1 MAQPRLRIAPS
12 PTGYLHVGTARTA
25 LYNYLYAKQQ
35 NGVFVLRIED
45 TDVERSS
52 KEMTEII
59 IEGLKWLGLNYD
71 EGPFFQSDYFKHY
84 TDYIPELEKTGG
96 IYRCFC
102 TPKELDERKNIVM
115 AEKKAWKYD
124 RKCAHLTKDEI
135 NKNLESK
142 KPFAWRVRIPEGKT
156 NYDDMI
162 HGIIEKDN
170 SEIEDF
176 IIVRSDNTPI
186 YNFAVVVDDVRMKI
200 THVVRGDDH
209 ISNTFKQIHIY
220 RLLNAEPPRFAHL
233 PLILDE
239 NKAKLSKRTGTVS
252 VLAFR
257 DMGVLPEAFVNF
269 IALIGWNPGGD
280 KEIMSLDE
288 MVKLFSFEKVTK
300 KGGVFDYKKLEWMN
314 SKYITNYDSKK
325 LLEITKPFF
334 KEAGID
340 ISQVSEETL
349 FKIMDSVKEK
359 ARYLKDIPQLTKFF
373 FEEIKEYDEKGKSKF
388 LTPDRIEHLKVLK
401 ERLMNVEIFNHD
413 SVEAVYKAY
422 AEEKSLKGAD
432 IIHPTRMALSGKTE
446 GPSLFLMM
454 EIMGKERVLSRLT
467 KIIESDIL

>member
-12 PTGYLHVGTARTA
+12 PTGYLHIGTARTA
-25 LYNYLYAKQQ
+25 LYNYLFAKQQ
-35 NGVFVLRIED
+35 NGIFILRIED
-45 TDVERSS
+45 TDMERSS

-59 IEGLKWLGLNYD
+59 INGLKWLGLNPD
-71 EGPFFQSDYFKHY
+71 EGPFFQSDYFSHY
-84 TDYIPELEKTGG
+84 TDYIPTLEKTKG

-102 TPKELDERKNIVM
+102 TPSELEERKKRVV

-124 RKCAHLTKDEI
+124 RKCLHLSEDEI
-135 NKNLESK
+135 KKNLEEK

-156 NYDDMI
+156 SYDDLI

-170 SEIEDF
+170 GEIEDF
-176 IIVRSDNTPI
+176 VIVRSDNTPV
-186 YNFAVVVDDVRMKI
+186 YNFAVVVDDYRMKI

-220 RLLNAEPPRFAHL
+220 RLLNVEPPRFAHL

-239 NKAKLSKRTGTVS
+239 RKAKLSKRTGTVS

-257 DMGVLPEAFVNF
+257 DMGILSEAFINF

-288 MVKLFSFEKVTK
+288 MIKLFSFEKVTK

-314 SKYITNYDSKK
+314 SKYITNYDSHK
-325 LLEITKPFF
+325 LLELTKPFY
-334 KEAGID
+334 KDAGID
-340 ISQVSEETL
+340 VSGTNEMTL
-349 FKIMDSVKEK
+349 VKIMDSIKEK

-373 FEEIKEYDEKGKSKF
+373 FKEVKEYDAKGKVKF
-388 LTPDRIEHLKVLK
+388 LTPERIEHLKVLK
-401 ERLMNVEIFNHD
+401 EILKNVDDFNQD
-413 SVEAVYKAY
+413 SIEHVYKMY

-446 GPSLFLMM
+446 GPSLYLMM
-454 EIMGKERVLSRLT
+454 EIMGKDMVLSRLT
-467 KIIESDIL
+467 RIIESDIL

>member
-1 MAQPRLRIAPS
+1 MESPRLRIAPS

-25 LYNYLYAKQQ
+25 LYNFLYARQKA
-35 NGVFVLRIED
+35 GVFVLRIED

-59 IEGLKWLGLNYD
+59 IEGLKWLGLNHD
-71 EGPFFQSDYFKHY
+71 EGPFFQSDYFSHY
-84 TDYIPELEKTGG
+84 TDYIPQLEKTGG

-102 TPKELDERKNIVM
+102 TPAELDERKQRVI

-124 RKCAHLTKDEI
+124 RKCLHLSEEEI
-135 NKNLESK
+135 RKNLENG

-156 NYDDMI
+156 SYDDLI
-162 HGIIEKDN
+162 HGVIEKDN

-176 IIVRSDNTPI
+176 VIVRSDKTPV
-186 YNFAVVVDDVRMKI
+186 YNFAVVIDDYRMKI

-220 RLLNAEPPRFAHL
+220 RLLDAQPPRFAHL

-257 DMGVLPEAFVNF
+257 EMGVLPEAFVNF

-280 KEIMSLDE
+280 REIMSLSE
-288 MVKLFSFEKVTK
+288 MTELFSFEKVTK

-314 SKYITNYDSKK
+314 SKYITNYDSEK
-325 LLEITKPFF
+325 LLSLAEPFF
-334 KEAGID
+334 EKAGISTGIFD
-340 ISQVSEETL
+340 RGTMV
-349 FKIMDSVKEK
+349 KIVESVKEK
-359 ARYLKDIPQLTKFF
+359 ARYLRDIPELTRFF
-373 FEEIKEYDEKGKSKF
+373 FEEVKEYDEKGKTKHF
-388 LTPDRIEHLKVLK
+388 VPEKIAHLKALREKLK
-401 ERLMNVEIFNHD
+401 DAEEFTHD
-413 SVEAVYKAY
+413 SIESVYKAY
-422 AEEKSLKGAD
+422 VEEKQVKGGE
-432 IIHPTRMALSGKTE
+432 IIHPTRLALSGRTE

>member
-1 MAQPRLRIAPS
+1 MTNPRLRIAPS

-25 LYNYLYAKQQ
+25 LYNYLYARQK

-59 IEGLKWLGLNYD
+59 IEGLKWLGLNHD
-71 EGPFFQSDYFKHY
+71 EGPFYQSDYFSHY
-84 TDYIPELEKTGG
+84 TDYLPQLEKTGG

-102 TPKELDERKNIVM
+102 TPKELEERKQNVI

-124 RKCAHLTKDEI
+124 RKCLHLSDEEI
-135 NKNLESK
+135 KENIEKK
-142 KPFAWRVRIPEGKT
+142 KPFAWRVRVPEGKT
-156 NYDDMI
+156 SYDDLI
-162 HGIIEKDN
+162 HGVIEKEN

-176 IIVRSDNTPI
+176 VIVRSDNTPV
-186 YNFAVVVDDVRMKI
+186 YNFAVVIDDFRMKI

-209 ISNTFKQIHIY
+209 ISNTFKQLHIY
-220 RLLNAEPPRFAHL
+220 RLLDATPPSFAHL

-280 KEIMSLDE
+280 REIMSLSE
-288 MVKLFSFEKVTK
+288 MTDLFSFEKVTK

-314 SKYITNYDSKK
+314 SKYITNYDSSK
-325 LLEITKPFF
+325 LLDLTMPFF
-334 KEAGID
+334 RSAGI
-340 ISQVSEETL
+340 ETSSFDREKL
-349 FKIMDSVKEK
+349 MKIMDSVKEK
-359 ARYLKDIPQLTKFF
+359 ARYLKDIPELTRFF
-373 FEEIKEYDEKGKSKF
+373 FEDVKTYDEKGKAKY
-388 LTPDRIEHLKVLK
+388 LTPERIEHLKVLK
-401 ERLMNVEIFNHD
+401 EKLN
-413 SVEAVYKAY
+413 
-422 AEEKSLKGAD
+422 SLKEFSHDEIENIYKTYAGEKDLKGGD
-432 IIHPTRMALSGKTE
+432 IIHPTRLALSGRTE

-454 EIMGKERVLSRLT
+454 EIMGKETVFSRLT

>member
-1 MAQPRLRIAPS
+1 MTNPRLRIAPS

-25 LYNYLYAKQQ
+25 LYNYLYARQKG
-35 NGVFVLRIED
+35 GVFVLRIED

-59 IEGLKWLGLNYD
+59 IEGLKWLGLNHD

-84 TDYIPELEKTGG
+84 TDYIPQLEKTGG

-102 TPKELDERKNIVM
+102 TPSELEERKQRVI

-124 RKCAHLTKDEI
+124 RRCLHLSEDEI
-135 NKNLESK
+135 KKNLEEK
-142 KPFAWRVRIPEGKT
+142 KPYAWRVRIPEGKT
-156 NYDDMI
+156 NYDDLI
-162 HGIIEKDN
+162 HGVIEKDN

-176 IIVRSDNTPI
+176 VIVRSDNTPV
-186 YNFAVVVDDVRMKI
+186 YNFAVVIDDFRMKI

-209 ISNTFKQIHIY
+209 ISNTFKQLHIY
-220 RLLNAEPPRFAHL
+220 KLLNAEPPCFAHL

-288 MVKLFSFEKVTK
+288 MTKLFSFEKVTK

-314 SKYITNYDSKK
+314 SKYITNYDSHK
-325 LLEITKPFF
+325 LLELTKPFF
-334 KEAGID
+334 REAGID
-340 ISQVSEETL
+340 ISKTDETTL
-349 FKIMDSVKEK
+349 AKIMDSVKEK
-359 ARYLKDIPQLTKFF
+359 ARYLKDIPQLTRFF
-373 FEEIKEYDEKGKSKF
+373 FEDVKELDEKGKAKY
-388 LTPDRIEHLKVLK
+388 LTPDRIEHLRILREKLK
-401 ERLMNVEIFNHD
+401 NADVFTHD
-413 SVEAVYKAY
+413 SVENIYKNY
-422 AEEKSLKGAD
+422 AEEKALKGGD

-454 EIMGKERVLSRLT
+454 EIMGKEEVLSRLT